1 MLEEKNQQL
10 RILQAVKISF
20 KNEGEVETFSGRK
33 IKVICSQQTYT
44 ETVTMEIIQK
54 REKWFKKKG
63 ILEDEKDHS
72 N

>member
-20 KNEGEVETFSGRK
+20 KNEGEVEIFSGRK

-54 REKWFKKKG
+54 REK
-63 ILEDEKDHS
+63 
-72 N
+72 